1 MKKEFTNEVVLAV
14 NGNVSV
20 VGSDYT
26 KKTEKLAELGFS
38 YTRSKG
44 LTFPAC
50 FNVEVTD
57 NNSAQVLYDCF
68 TVYSEL
74 VNVLYQTTGGFDSE
88 MFGSFL
94 FELFRVLFEVN
105 IHNVENTEW
114 VREFSKKCIKFTLQ
128 MARDEAVGVNNIT
141 RYYSLYTTKLLNN
154 ILTKYDYR
162 SIMTY
167 LGSDGIT
174 SCRMSVGQVFIT
186 KALWRLRNDYCDISE
201 IVDRVFYSMKML
213 RKISYNSAFGK
224 DEVKSELLEMTEC
237 YKDITECLYYAEH
250 WIADF

>member
-26 KKTEKLAELGFS
+26 KKTEKLAELGFR

-44 LTFPAC
+44 LDFPDC
-50 FNVEVTD
+50 FNVEVTE

-94 FELFRVLFEVN
+94 FELFRVLFDEYYYHSVK
-105 IHNVENTEW
+105 VTDW
-114 VREFSKKCIKFTLQ
+114 MREFSKKCIKFTLQ
-128 MARDEAVGVNNIT
+128 IARDEAVGVNNIT
-141 RYYSLYTTKLLNN
+141 RYYSLYTTKILND

-162 SIMTY
+162 AYLYY
-167 LGSDGIT
+167 LGSNGIR
-174 SCRMSVGQVFIT
+174 SCRMSTGQFLIT
-186 KALWRLRNDYCDISE
+186 KALWNLSNEFCDISE
-201 IVDRVFYSMKML
+201 IVDRVVYTMKLLRQYS
-213 RKISYNSAFGK
+213 SDSEYSDYGK
-224 DEVKSELLEMTEC
+224 NFQKSEMTVC
-237 YKDITECLYYAEH
+237 YKEISECIESEF
-250 WIADF
+250 WILPY